1 MKTTTD
7 NKSNLSAT
15 DSLDSKVISEP
26 SFLDRFYSKLIVDT
40 LVSMKKG
47 YLFLTLPDGS
57 KVDNGSH
64 DRSFTCHIEIN
75 SYNFFRRCIAFGAIG
90 FAESYMEAEW
100 SSDNLVDVIRWFIL
114 NGDQSTVMD
123 GSERKKLFLDL
134 FNVFNRIGHRLR
146 DNTRAMSKKNI
157 EEHYDLS
164 NELFKLFLDE
174 SMTYSSAIFSPG
186 DYDLARAQVRK
197 YESLARALYLE
208 SGDHVLEIGCGWG
221 GFACYLA
228 RHYGV
233 RVTGI
238 TISREQFEFA
248 RQRVIDEGLADRV
261 DIQFS
266 DFRDLKG
273 EFDKIASIEM
283 VEALGD
289 AQVDVFF
296 ARCRELLKRDGVLAI
311 QMIMSPD
318 SRYEELKGGVDFIQ
332 KHIFPGSLLLSM
344 ERVIRATSSTS
355 NLHLIGMK
363 EFPESYAKTLSQW
376 SSNFQANLDKV
387 RELGFSEQ
395 FIRKWI
401 YYFAYCEAAF
411 DMRQIS
417 VVQFA
422 MTGPNNLKL
431 REKRSL

>member
-1 MKTTTD
+1 MNHPLTSAASSIYDGFLSAVISWRVWLFRTWVARLPVGQLTVTFPSGRRETFNGARPGENAHLNIHDMRVVNRLISAGDLGLAESFMAGEWSTPDLSAIMRFGLVNEQALGTTLQKTT
-7 NKSNLSAT
+7 L
-15 DSLDSKVISEP
+15 
-26 SFLDRFYSKLIVDT
+26 
-40 LVSMKKG
+40 
-47 YLFLTLPDGS
+47 
-57 KVDNGSH
+57 
-64 DRSFTCHIEIN
+64 
-75 SYNFFRRCIAFGAIG
+75 
-90 FAESYMEAEW
+90 
-100 SSDNLVDVIRWFIL
+100 
-114 NGDQSTVMD
+114 
-123 GSERKKLFLDL
+123 
-134 FNVFNRIGHRLR
+134 HRLFDR
-146 DNTRAMSKKNI
+146 LHHARHTNTRRGSRRNI
-157 EEHYDLS
+157 AAHYDLG
-164 NELFKLFLDE
+164 NVFYGHWLDP
-174 SMTYSSAIFSPG
+174 SMTYSSALFETLDEPLAPAQRRKYLRLAAQLDLQPG
-186 DYDLARAQVRK
+186 DQL
-197 YESLARALYLE
+197 
-208 SGDHVLEIGCGWG
+208 LEIGCGWG

-228 RHYGV
+228 RQYGV

-238 TISREQFEFA
+238 TISREQFDFA
-248 RQRVIDEGLADRV
+248 CQRVIDEGLADRV

-344 ERVIRATSSTS
+344 ERVVKATSSTS

-376 SSNFQANLDKV
+376 SSNFQDNLDKV

-395 FIRKWI
+395 FIRKWL